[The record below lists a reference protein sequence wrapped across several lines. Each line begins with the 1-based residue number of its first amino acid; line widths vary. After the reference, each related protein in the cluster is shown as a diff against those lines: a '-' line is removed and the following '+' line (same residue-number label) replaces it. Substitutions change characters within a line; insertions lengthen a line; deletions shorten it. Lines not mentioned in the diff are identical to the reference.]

1 MFMMF
6 KSLQS
11 IAVFISSLY
20 CIGETQVR
28 GKSGSYHLL
37 HNDDD
42 DVWMIK
48 VRPIVLC
55 GPEMCNRYS
64 IKCNFK
70 LSTNHDHLV

>member
-1 MFMMF
+1 MFMIF

-20 CIGETQVR
+20 CIGEIHVR

-37 HNDDD
+37 HSDDND

-48 VRPIVLC
+48 VRPLVLC
-55 GPEMCNRYS
+55 GPDMCNRH
-64 IKCNFK
+64 I
-70 LSTNHDHLV
+70 